1 MDIYHIIRRALITE
15 KSTNAKDESNKY
27 IFEVDRRA
35 NKIEVATAV
44 EKIFKVKVLDVHVMN
59 IIGKKKRVGRIMGE
73 KRSWKKAIV
82 TLKDGDKIDI
92 FEESKK

>member
-1 MDIYHIIRRALITE
+1 MDIYHTIRRALITE
-15 KSTNAKDESNKY
+15 KSTAAKDESNKY

-44 EKIFKVKVLDVHVMN
+44 EKLFKVKVVDVHVMN
-59 IIGKKKRVGRIMGE
+59 ILGKKKRVGRVMGE

-82 TLKDGDKIDI
+82 TLAPGSRIEI
-92 FEESKK
+92 HEGV

>member
-59 IIGKKKRVGRIMGE
+59 IIGKKKRVGKIMGE

-82 TLKDGDKIDI
+82 TLAPGNRIEI
-92 FEESKK
+92 HEGV

>member
-1 MDIYHIIRRALITE
+1 MDIYHTIRRALITE
-15 KSTNAKDESNKY
+15 KSTAAKDESNKY

-44 EKIFKVKVLDVHVMN
+44 EKIFKVKVVDVHVMN
-59 IIGKKKRVGRIMGE
+59 ILGKKKRVGRVMGE

-82 TLKDGDKIDI
+82 TLAPGNRIEI
-92 FEESKK
+92 HEGV